1 MWDRVRAWSKQTG
14 RDPNDLKR
22 QEQHEALEQKSGP
35 TWAAA
40 DAFLEYTRTCERTK
54 QGIVLGAATRALPGV
69 GQYVV
74 NASVETLSAVKDP
87 FRPVLQVAP

>member
-54 QGIVLGAATRALPGV
+54 QGIVLGAATRALSGV
-69 GQYVV
+69 GPIGCQRV
-74 NASVETLSAVKDP
+74 SGDLEC
-87 FRPVLQVAP
+87 RQGPV